1 MNLSHCEHVERL
13 SGELYWG
20 KAMPRDVLRHKLT
33 SAVLGTMLGT
43 LLIIAGSAGTA
54 LAADDDG
61 EGFYDQRLLRSFLR
75 GLGLQNGREGAIEYK
90 ERPPLVVPPSRD
102 LPPPETT
109 GSIAQRDPS
118 WPSDPDDA
126 KRRAAKKARAERKS
140 LGDADTWGDG
150 VKPNDLKGRTNAAP
164 NETAVKPGQTVE
176 TSTQL
181 RPDELGYHGGLWS
194 DFTSLGSTF
203 AREKPAEGAKFLREP
218 SRASLTEP
226 PSGYRTPS
234 PDQPYGLN
242 YRHDKS
248 KPLTQEDRQTK
259 GGDQQ

>member
-33 SAVLGTMLGT
+33 SALLGTMLGT

-109 GSIAQRDPS
+109 GSIAQPVKDPLL
-118 WPSDPDDA
+118 A
-126 KRRAAKKARAERKS
+126 Q
-140 LGDADTWGDG
+140 LGKPRTVCSGEG
-150 VKPNDLKGRTNAAP
+150 TPVKVGN
-164 NETAVKPGQTVE
+164 
-176 TSTQL
+176 
-181 RPDELGYHGGLWS
+181 
-194 DFTSLGSTF
+194 
-203 AREKPAEGAKFLREP
+203 
-218 SRASLTEP
+218 
-226 PSGYRTPS
+226 
-234 PDQPYGLN
+234 
-242 YRHDKS
+242 
-248 KPLTQEDRQTK
+248 
-259 GGDQQ
+259 

>member
-1 MNLSHCEHVERL
+1 LSHYEDVERL

-20 KAMPRDVLRHKLT
+20 KAMPRNVSHHKLT
-33 SAVLGTMLGT
+33 SALLGTVLGT
-43 LLIIAGSAGTA
+43 LLIIAGSAGA
-54 LAADDDG
+54 ARAADDDG

-140 LGDADTWGDG
+140 LSEADIWGDG
-150 VKPNDLKGRTNAAP
+150 VMPNDLKVGKTSAAP

-203 AREKPAEGAKFLREP
+203 AREKPAEGARFLREP
-218 SRASLTEP
+218 PRASLTEP

-248 KPLTQEDRQTK
+248 KPQTQEDRQT
-259 GGDQQ
+259 GGIEQQ

>member
-1 MNLSHCEHVERL
+1 
-13 SGELYWG
+13 
-20 KAMPRDVLRHKLT
+20 MPRDVCHHKLT
-33 SAVLGTMLGT
+33 GAVLGTVLGT
-43 LLIIAGSAGTA
+43 LLIIAGGAGTA

-75 GLGLQNGREGAIEYK
+75 GLGLANGREGTIEYK
-90 ERPPLVVPPSRD
+90 ERPPLVVPPTRD

-109 GSIAQRDPS
+109 GSVARRDPS

-140 LGDADTWGDG
+140 LGDSETWGDG
-150 VKPNDLKGRTNAAP
+150 VMPNELKVGRTGAAP
-164 NETAVKPGQTVE
+164 NETAIKPGQTVD

-181 RPDELGYHGGLWS
+181 RPDELGYRGGLWS
-194 DFTSLGSTF
+194 DFFSLGSTF
-203 AREKPAEGAKFLREP
+203 SKDKPAEGAKFLREP
-218 SRASLTEP
+218 GRANLTDP
-226 PSGYRTPS
+226 PNGYRTPS

-248 KPLTQEDRQTK
+248 KPLSPEDRQTK
-259 GGDQQ
+259 GAETQ

>member
-1 MNLSHCEHVERL
+1 
-13 SGELYWG
+13 
-20 KAMPRDVLRHKLT
+20 MPRDVCHHKLT
-33 SAVLGTMLGT
+33 GAVLGTVLGT
-43 LLIIAGSAGTA
+43 LLIIVGSAGIA

-75 GLGLQNGREGAIEYK
+75 GLGLSNGREGTIEYK

-109 GSIAQRDPS
+109 GSVVRRDPS

-140 LGDADTWGDG
+140 LGDPETLGDG
-150 VKPNDLKGRTNAAP
+150 VMPNDLKVGRTNAP
-164 NETAVKPGQTVE
+164 PRETGIKPGQTVE

-181 RPDELGYHGGLWS
+181 RPDELGYRGGLWS
-194 DFTSLGSTF
+194 DFVGLGSTF
-203 AREKPAEGAKFLREP
+203 AKEKPAEGAKFLREP
-218 SRASLTEP
+218 GRANLTDP
-226 PSGYRTPS
+226 PNGYRTPS

-242 YRHDKS
+242 YRHDKPKALS
-248 KPLTQEDRQTK
+248 PEDRQTK
-259 GGDQQ
+259 GAETQ